1 MKPIELEVDEHPH
14 SGEVNEQGDFV
25 FYLYASNECGQEFEE
40 AIETL
45 IHLWPLQTEVSI
57 KINVKLK
64 DVYNDTYEMFNA
76 GGKIQQVDTFRF
88 EALRKDCQWI
98 IDQINEL
105 EMNT

>member
-1 MKPIELEVDEHPH
+1 MKPIVIEVDERPQ
-14 SGEVNEQGDFV
+14 SGEVDKQGDFV

-45 IHLWPLQTEVSI
+45 IHLWDLQTEVSI
-57 KINVKLK
+57 KINLRLK
-64 DVYNDTYEMFNA
+64 DVYNDLYEMFNA
-76 GGKIQQVDTFRF
+76 GGKIQQVDTPRF

-98 IDQINEL
+98 IDRINEL

>member
-1 MKPIELEVDEHPH
+1 MKPIQIEVDEHPH
-14 SGEVNEQGDFV
+14 SGEVDEQGEFV
-25 FYLYASNECGQEFEE
+25 FYLYGSNECGQEFEE

-45 IHLWPLQTEVSI
+45 IHLWDLETEVCI

-64 DVYNDTYEMFNA
+64 DVYNDLYEMFNA
-76 GGKIQQVDTFRF
+76 GGKIQQKDTPPF

-98 IDQINEL
+98 IDQINTL

>member
-25 FYLYASNECGQEFEE
+25 FYLYASNECEQEFEE

-45 IHLWPLQTEVSI
+45 IHLWDLKTEVSI
-57 KINVKLK
+57 KINIKLK
-64 DVYNDTYEMFNA
+64 DVYNDLHQMFNA
-76 GGKIQQVDTFRF
+76 GGKIQKEDTPRF
-88 EALRKDCQWI
+88 EALRRDCQWI
-98 IDQINEL
+98 IDQINTL